1 MSVFKLSNKIFELG
15 LTAQEI
21 TVYAYLCSLPSE
33 ISTIDG
39 ASAIKVKQSTI
50 AQKCSIKAVQTV
62 SRIITRLAEKELAE
76 PLKREIKA
84 NRQKGTYT
92 YIVKKL
98 PTNDS
103 FFFVDRH
110 VFGCLVPHQM
120 MIYLFL
126 CKSYSNQLR
135 DSWNS
140 YNDISAHTCIKRET
154 VIRIISELE
163 SMKFIVKSRRKSR
176 SNRRVYV
183 DNHYQIIF
191 FLKGKINKYC
201 KKIARLHSKYSRTGI
216 KLLKNS
222 TKYKFNDNTFLLIC
236 QEKLKNFSGRGSP

>member
-1 MSVFKLSNKIFELG
+1 MSIFKLSNKIFELG
-15 LTAQEI
+15 LTAQEM

-33 ISTIDG
+33 TPTIDS

-50 AQKCSIKAVQTV
+50 AQKCGIKAVQTV
-62 SRIITRLAEKELAE
+62 SRIITHLAEKELAE
-76 PLKREIKA
+76 PFKREIKA

-98 PTNDS
+98 PTNDC

-163 SMKFIVKSRRKSR
+163 SMKLIVKSRRKSR

-191 FLKGKINKYC
+191 FAKGKINKYC
-201 KKIARLHSKYSRTGI
+201 KKIARLHSKYSRTNGE
-216 KLLKNS
+216 LLINS
-222 TKYKFNDNTFLLIC
+222 HNFNFNDNTFLLIC